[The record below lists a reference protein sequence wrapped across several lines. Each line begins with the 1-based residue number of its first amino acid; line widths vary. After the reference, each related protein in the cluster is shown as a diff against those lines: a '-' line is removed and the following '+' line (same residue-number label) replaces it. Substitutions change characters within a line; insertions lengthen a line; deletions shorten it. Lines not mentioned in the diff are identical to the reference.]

1 MTRTLLSL
9 VLKALQK
16 ITCIG
21 LLLWPLP
28 AFSLVVDGLYD
39 AAIQVEDQ
47 SPEQMLRAKKMG
59 LAQVLVKVT
68 GQTQSLTHPQSAS
81 CFAQPR
87 VLFTAFFLW
96 Y

>member
-47 SPEQMLRAKKMG
+47 SPEP
-59 LAQVLVKVT
+59 VSYT
-68 GQTQSLTHPQSAS
+68 HLTLPTN
-81 CFAQPR
+81 R
-87 VLFTAFFLW
+87 EV
-96 Y
+96 